1 MLFKKKKGKGYGEIL
16 FNKTV
21 KYTSLVRILQEKQQ
35 SIALF
40 AQHTSSSWLS
50 ESPASTRSFLGSKDE
65 FPERP

>member
-35 SIALF
+35 HCVICTTYFFELAFGVTGKHSQLPWF
-40 AQHTSSSWLS
+40 
-50 ESPASTRSFLGSKDE
+50 
-65 FPERP
+65 ER